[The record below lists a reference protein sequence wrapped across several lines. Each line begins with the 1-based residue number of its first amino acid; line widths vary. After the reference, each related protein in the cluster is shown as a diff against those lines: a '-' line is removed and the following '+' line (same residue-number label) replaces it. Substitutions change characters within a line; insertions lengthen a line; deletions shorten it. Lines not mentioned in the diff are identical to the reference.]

1 MNSATAHLMLNIK
14 RFIYLVVL
22 FGFSVVNAGSYD
34 DFFVAIKRDDSST
47 IINLLTRGFDPNT
60 LNPAGEPGLLLAVKE
75 PSIKVAE
82 VLINW
87 PKTDVE
93 LRNKQDES
101 PLMMAAFKGLLD
113 ISQKLI
119 ARDADVNKTGW
130 TPLHYAATHGHLK
143 VIALLLDKHAY
154 IDAESPN
161 GSTPLMM
168 AAHYGTPEAVK
179 LLLESGADPLLKNQ
193 QGLSA
198 IDFAQQAKRQDIAEI
213 VAAAIRARKPKG
225 TW

>member
-1 MNSATAHLMLNIK
+1 MIHSVLNLMLSIK
-14 RFIYLVVL
+14 KCIYLIVL
-22 FGFSVVNAGSYD
+22 FGFSVANAGSYD
-34 DFFVAIKRDDSST
+34 DFFMAIKRDDSGT
-47 IINLLTRGFDPNT
+47 IIGLLERGFDPNT

-113 ISQKLI
+113 LSKKLI

-130 TPLHYAATHGHLK
+130 TPLHYAATHGHLE
-143 VIALLLDKHAY
+143 VIAFLLDKHAY

-168 AAHYGTPEAVK
+168 AAHYGTPEAVS
-179 LLLESGADPLLKNQ
+179 LLLDAGADPLLKNQ

-198 IDFAQQAKRQDIAEI
+198 IDFAQRAKRQDVAEI
-213 VAAAIRARKPKG
+213 VAAAIRAKKPKG

>member
-1 MNSATAHLMLNIK
+1 MNCASTQLMLNIK

-22 FGFSVVNAGSYD
+22 FGFSVVYAGSYD
-34 DFFVAIKRDDSST
+34 DFFLAIKRDDSGT

-60 LNPAGEPGLLLAVKE
+60 LNPAGESGLLLAVKE

-93 LRNKQDES
+93 QRNKQDES
-101 PLMMAAFKGLLD
+101 PLMMAAFKGLLE

-130 TPLHYAATHGHLK
+130 TPLHYAATHGHLE

-179 LLLESGADPLLKNQ
+179 LLLEAGADPMLKNQ
-193 QGLSA
+193 QGLNA

-213 VAAAIRARKPKG
+213 VAVAIRARKPKG

>member
-1 MNSATAHLMLNIK
+1 MNPAVSNLMLNMK
-14 RFIYLVVL
+14 FFIYLIVL
-22 FGFSVVNAGSYD
+22 FWLSISNAGSYD
-34 DFFVAIKRDDSST
+34 DFFLAIKRDDSAA

-60 LNPAGEPGLLLAVKE
+60 LNPAGEPGLLLAVRE

-87 PKTDVE
+87 PKTNVE
-93 LRNKQDES
+93 LRNKEDES
-101 PLMMAAFKGLLD
+101 ALMMAAFKGLFE

-130 TPLHYAATHGHLK
+130 TPLHYAATRGHLE
-143 VIALLLDKHAY
+143 IITLLLNEHAY

-179 LLLESGADPLLKNQ
+179 LLLKSGADPLLKNQ

-198 IDFAQQAKRQDIAEI
+198 VDFAQKANRQDIAEMI
-213 VAAAIRARKPKG
+213 AGAIRARKPKG

>member
-1 MNSATAHLMLNIK
+1 MLNMK
-14 RFIYLVVL
+14 KFIYLIVL
-22 FGFSVVNAGSYD
+22 FGFSVATAGSYD
-34 DFFVAIKRDDSST
+34 DFFVAIKRDDSGT
-47 IINLLTRGFDPNT
+47 VINLLTRGFDPNT
-60 LNPAGEPGLLLAVKE
+60 LNPAGESGLLLAVKE

-82 VLINW
+82 ALINW

-101 PLMMAAFKGLLD
+101 PLMMAAFKGLLE

-130 TPLHYAATHGHLK
+130 TPLHYAATRGHLE
-143 VIALLLDKHAY
+143 IITLLLDSHAY

-179 LLLESGADPLLKNQ
+179 LLLEAGADPLLKNQ

>member
-1 MNSATAHLMLNIK
+1 MIFSVSNPMLNIK
-14 RFIYLVVL
+14 IFVYLIVL
-22 FGFSVVNAGSYD
+22 FGFSVANAGSYD
-34 DFFVAIKRDDSST
+34 DFFIAIKRDDSGT
-47 IINLLTRGFDPNT
+47 IIGLLERGFDPNT

-82 VLINW
+82 ALINW

-113 ISQKLI
+113 LSKKLI

-130 TPLHYAATHGHLK
+130 TPLHYAATHGHLE
-143 VIALLLDKHAY
+143 IITLLLEKHAY

-168 AAHYGTPEAVK
+168 AAHYGTPEAVS
-179 LLLESGADPLLKNQ
+179 LLLDAGADPVLKNQ
-193 QGLSA
+193 QGLTA
-198 IDFAQQAKRQDIAEI
+198 IDFAQRAKRQDVAEI
-213 VAAAIRARKPKG
+213 VAAAIRAKKPKG
-225 TW
+225 AW

>member
-1 MNSATAHLMLNIK
+1 MKSAVSFLMLNIK
-14 RFIYLVVL
+14 RFTYLIVL
-22 FGFSVVNAGSYD
+22 FGFSAASAGSYD
-34 DFFVAIKRDDSST
+34 DFFMAIKRDDSGT
-47 IINLLTRGFDPNT
+47 LINLLTRGFDPNT
-60 LNPAGEPGLLLAVKE
+60 LNPAGETGLLLAVKE
-75 PSIKVAE
+75 PSIKAAE
-82 VLINW
+82 ALINW

-130 TPLHYAATHGHLK
+130 TPLHYAATNGHLE
-143 VIALLLDKHAY
+143 IITLLLDSHAY

-168 AAHYGTPEAVK
+168 AAHYGTSEAVK
-179 LLLESGADPLLKNQ
+179 LLLEAGADPLLKNQ

-213 VAAAIRARKPKG
+213 IAVAIRARKPKG

>member
-1 MNSATAHLMLNIK
+1 MNSAFPHLMLNIK

-22 FGFSVVNAGSYD
+22 FGFSVATAGSYD
-34 DFFVAIKRDDSST
+34 DFFTAIKRDDSGT

-82 VLINW
+82 VLIHW

-101 PLMMAAFKGLLD
+101 PLMMAAIKGLLE

-130 TPLHYAATHGHLK
+130 TPLHYAATGGHLE
-143 VIALLLDKHAY
+143 IITLLLDKHAY
-154 IDAESPN
+154 IDAGSPN

-168 AAHYGTPEAVK
+168 AAGYGSPEAVK
-179 LLLESGADPLLKNQ
+179 LLLASGADPLLKNQ

-198 IDFAQQAKRQDIAEI
+198 IDFAQQAKRQDIAEM
-213 VAAAIRARKPKG
+213 VAGAIRARKPKG

>member
-1 MNSATAHLMLNIK
+1 MLNIK
-14 RFIYLVVL
+14 RFIYLIVL
-22 FGFSVVNAGSYD
+22 FGFSVSNAGSYD
-34 DFFVAIKRDDSST
+34 DFFLAIKRDDSGT
-47 IINLLTRGFDPNT
+47 IINLLARGFDPNT

-82 VLINW
+82 VLISW

-101 PLMMAAFKGLLD
+101 PLMMAAFKGLLE

-130 TPLHYAATHGHLK
+130 TPLHYAATRGHLE
-143 VIALLLDKHAY
+143 IITLLLDKHAY

-179 LLLESGADPLLKNQ
+179 LLLETGADPLLKNQ
-193 QGLSA
+193 QGVSA

-213 VAAAIRARKPKG
+213 VAGAIRARRPTG

>member
-1 MNSATAHLMLNIK
+1 MSNIK
-14 RFIYLVVL
+14 RFIYLIVL

-34 DFFVAIKRDDSST
+34 DFFLAIKRDDADT
-47 IINLLTRGFDPNT
+47 IITLLTRGFDPNT

-87 PKTDVE
+87 PKTNVE
-93 LRNKQDES
+93 LRNKHDES

-130 TPLHYAATHGHLK
+130 TPLHYAATHGHLE

-168 AAHYGTPEAVK
+168 AARYGTPEAVK

-213 VAAAIRARKPKG
+213 VAVAIRARKPKG

>member
-1 MNSATAHLMLNIK
+1 MNPAISYLMSNIK
-14 RFIYLVVL
+14 KFIYLIVL
-22 FGFSVVNAGSYD
+22 YGFSIAHAGSYEE
-34 DFFVAIKRDDSST
+34 FFIAIKRDDSGAVVE
-47 IINLLTRGFDPNT
+47 LLKRGFDPNT
-60 LNPAGEPGLLLAVKE
+60 LNPSGEPGLLLAVKE

-82 VLINW
+82 VLIHW

-101 PLMMAAFKGLLD
+101 PLMMAAYKGLLE

-130 TPLHYAATHGHLK
+130 TPLHYAATRGHLE
-143 VIALLLDKHAY
+143 IITLLLDKHAY

-168 AAHYGTPEAVK
+168 AAGYGPPEAVK

-198 IDFAQQAKRQDIAEI
+198 IDFAQQAKRQDIAEM
-213 VAAAIRARKPKG
+213 VAGAIRARKPKG

>member
-1 MNSATAHLMLNIK
+1 MKASIRHLMSNIK
-14 RFIYLVVL
+14 KFIYLIVL
-22 FGFSVVNAGSYD
+22 YGFSVAHAGSYE
-34 DFFVAIKRDDSST
+34 DFFIAIKRDDSGT
-47 IINLLTRGFDPNT
+47 VVELLTRGFDPNT
-60 LNPAGEPGLLLAVKE
+60 LNPSGEPGLLLAVKE

-87 PKTDVE
+87 PKTNVE

-101 PLMMAAFKGLLD
+101 PLMMAAFKGLLE

-130 TPLHYAATHGHLK
+130 TPLHYAATHGHLEI
-143 VIALLLDKHAY
+143 IALLLDKHAY
-154 IDAESPN
+154 IDAGSPN

-168 AAHYGTPEAVK
+168 AARYGTPEAVK

-198 IDFAQQAKRQDIAEI
+198 IDFAQQAKRQDIAEM
-213 VAAAIRARKPKG
+213 VAGAVRATKPKG

>member
-1 MNSATAHLMLNIK
+1 MNPAISYLMSNIK

-22 FGFSVVNAGSYD
+22 FGFSAATAGSYD
-34 DFFVAIKRDDSST
+34 DFFLAIKRDDSGT

-101 PLMMAAFKGLLD
+101 PLMMAAFKGLLE

-130 TPLHYAATHGHLK
+130 TPLHYAATHGHLQI
-143 VIALLLDKHAY
+143 IALLLDKHAY

>member
-1 MNSATAHLMLNIK
+1 MKSATAHLMLNMK
-14 RFIYLVVL
+14 RFIYLIVL
-22 FGFSVVNAGSYD
+22 IGFSVATAGSYD
-34 DFFVAIKRDDSST
+34 DFFLAIKRDDSGTVIS
-47 IINLLTRGFDPNT
+47 LLTRGFDPNT
-60 LNPAGEPGLLLAVKE
+60 LNPAGESGLLLAVKE

-101 PLMMAAFKGLLD
+101 PLMMAAFKGLLE

-130 TPLHYAATHGHLK
+130 TPLHYAATRGHLE
-143 VIALLLDKHAY
+143 IITLLLDSHAY

-179 LLLESGADPLLKNQ
+179 LLLKAGADPLLKNQ

>member
-1 MNSATAHLMLNIK
+1 MLNIK

-22 FGFSVVNAGSYD
+22 FGFPVANAGSYD
-34 DFFVAIKRDDSST
+34 DFFLAIKRDDSGT

-60 LNPAGEPGLLLAVKE
+60 LNPAGESGLLLAVKE

-130 TPLHYAATHGHLK
+130 TPLHYAATHGHLEIIK
-143 VIALLLDKHAY
+143 LLLDKHAY

-179 LLLESGADPLLKNQ
+179 LLLEAGADPLLKNQ

-213 VAAAIRARKPKG
+213 IAAAIRARKPKG